1 MSVEVGLWGVA
12 ILMGLLALRLPVALA
27 LILVS
32 FGGIWAMLGWNPAM
46 GILANTPYSFA
57 ARWTMSA
64 VPMFLLMGF
73 VAYHTG
79 LTGGLFDAA
88 KALLARLPGGLA
100 ISSIFACSAFAAV
113 SGSSLA
119 NSAAMG
125 RIAIPEM
132 VKAGYR
138 PSIAA
143 GCIAAGGTI
152 GALIPPSI
160 LMIIYGVIAETSIV
174 QVFLGG
180 ISIGLITA
188 LSYCIVVLCI
198 AWFRPDIIPPTGA
211 VEAPDLWHSLR
222 QVLPILLLIALV
234 FGGLFSGMFT
244 ATQAGAVGAFGTV
257 ALAAA
262 MGRLTRD
269 VIRRSLNETV
279 ITTSSLLIIG
289 IGATMFT
296 RFLGISGV
304 SNLIASFVS
313 DTGMSLML
321 VLFIIIC
328 IYLLLGTFM
337 EPFGAMLVTLPIFLP
352 LIDAQGLSLVW
363 FGVLVVKLLEV
374 GMITPPVGMNVF
386 VIKNVASRYVMV
398 TDVFRGV
405 LPFILADLVVVA
417 LIVAVP
423 SLVLFLPELVSNAR

>member
-1 MSVEVGLWGVA
+1 
-12 ILMGLLALRLPVALA
+12 
-27 LILVS
+27 
-32 FGGIWAMLGWNPAM
+32 
-46 GILANTPYSFA
+46 
-57 ARWTMSA
+57 
-64 VPMFLLMGF
+64 
-73 VAYHTG
+73 
-79 LTGGLFDAA
+79 
-88 KALLARLPGGLA
+88 
-100 ISSIFACSAFAAV
+100 
-113 SGSSLA
+113 
-119 NSAAMG
+119 
-125 RIAIPEM
+125 
-132 VKAGYR
+132 
-138 PSIAA
+138 
-143 GCIAAGGTI
+143 
-152 GALIPPSI
+152 
-160 LMIIYGVIAETSIV
+160 
-174 QVFLGG
+174 
-180 ISIGLITA
+180 
-188 LSYCIVVLCI
+188 
-198 AWFRPDIIPPTGA
+198 
-211 VEAPDLWHSLR
+211 
-222 QVLPILLLIALV
+222 
-234 FGGLFSGMFT
+234 
-244 ATQAGAVGAFGTV
+244 
-257 ALAAA
+257 

-313 DTGMSLML
+313 DSGMSTML
-321 VLFIIIC
+321 VLLIIIC

-417 LIVAVP
+417 LIVAIP
-423 SLVLFLPELVSNAR
+423 SLVLFLPELVSGAR

>member
-1 MSVEVGLWGVA
+1 MSVEFGLWGVA
-12 ILMGLLALRLPVALA
+12 ILMALLALRLPVALA

-188 LSYCIVVLCI
+188 LSYCVVVLCI
-198 AWFRPDIIPPTGA
+198 AWFRPDIIPPAAA
-211 VEAPDLWHSLR
+211 VEAPDLWQSLR
-222 QVLPILLLIALV
+222 HVLPIVLLIILV

-257 ALAAA
+257 VLAAA

-313 DTGMSLML
+313 DSGMSTML
-321 VLFIIIC
+321 VLLIIIC

-417 LIVAVP
+417 LIVAIP
-423 SLVLFLPELVSNAR
+423 SLVLFLPELVSGAR